1 MASMSTIVSCVFCSV
16 SLVVVVVNVVAED
29 VVVLPDIVDVDDRG
43 SAMETVV
50 IATLVPVTGV
60 VLVQVE
66 SVGVV
71 ILLVERSRSGTLVVV
86 DDVLVFTL
94 PDTEE
99 RLAEVVVESGRN
111 VDVVV
116 VVGSADVTSDVIDD
130 VNNDKLVL
138 RVLRLLTGDDDV
150 LLVLLDLSGT
160 TDVDLGN
167 LDELYEL

>member
-60 VLVQVE
+60 VLIQVE

>member
-1 MASMSTIVSCVFCSV
+1 MSTIVSCVFCSV

-60 VLVQVE
+60 VLIQVE